1 MASGFRQ
8 SLPERRENL
17 NSTTLPYGPRRYI
30 QVCSARHSVLP
41 AGVTAFPARLASPGI
56 REIACQ
62 MGGNSNTLCRESNLM
77 ERAMALSIQI
87 DPILEAQIVQEAK
100 RLGMSEADF
109 VKDILERALGFKN
122 PYQLLQQV
130 RSGAPTGDPHA
141 SEHTGEKFKA
151 KLHAQR
157 TP

>member
-1 MASGFRQ
+1 
-8 SLPERRENL
+8 
-17 NSTTLPYGPRRYI
+17 
-30 QVCSARHSVLP
+30 
-41 AGVTAFPARLASPGI
+41 
-56 REIACQ
+56 
-62 MGGNSNTLCRESNLM
+62 M

-87 DPILEAQIVQEAK
+87 DPILEAQIAQEAK

-130 RSGAPTGDPHA
+130 RSGTPIGDPHA